1 MKPVIPDSAL
11 ADCAAIIGR
20 VGAGKSYTA
29 RGLVERV
36 LDRGERLCVID
47 PTGVWWGLRLGA
59 DGKKAGYPVVVFG
72 GDYADVKIGEHSG
85 PALAE
90 LIAGRNLPCVLD
102 VSEFTIGARTRF
114 LTQFL
119 ETLYIKNPKTPLT
132 LVVDEADMVAP
143 QRIQPDQTVMFSRL
157 EQIVRR
163 GRVRG
168 FRPWLITQ
176 RPAELHKSVL
186 SQAATLIALKLT
198 SPQDRKAAEEW
209 VMGHGDKEQGKEVL
223 ASLAGL
229 NRGEGWAWCPGS
241 DILERVQF
249 PKIKT
254 YDSMRTPQV
263 GSSHPSPTKLS
274 DVDLSAIQDG
284 LKAVEAEVAANDPRK
299 LKARIAELEKKI
311 AATVFAATDPA
322 AIQADVDRGYA
333 AGWAAG
339 VKAVSDKIAPFIG
352 AVRAGGDQ
360 ATFDLQALA
369 APQGKSSPPVVRV
382 APARTVPPRAPQLN
396 GAVHHA
402 PTDGALKPSLQRVVN
417 AIGWW
422 FKVGRYPVARDR
434 AAVVAGYSPRAS
446 TFGVYIA
453 ELAKMGLVAVGNGT
467 VGLTP
472 EGFKLAEIPDAAT
485 REDLFSVA
493 RGLLKP
499 QEAKVFEVVYNAY
512 PGEIAREKVA
522 ECVGLSPTAS
532 TVSVYIA
539 GVAAYGIIETASR
552 GHMKAAEWLF
562 P

>member
-47 PTGVWWGLRLGA
+47 PTGVWWGLRLGS

-263 GSSHPSPTKLS
+263 GSSHPAPAKLS

-299 LKARIAELEKKI
+299 LKARIAELERAAKVPAPIVDQRAIDAARIEGFNAGMLEGWAQAKSAALNSLSILGEPSQRQVPARAVVRPIAILERKPAPAEPQDAPPSVRKI
-311 AATVFAATDPA
+311 IDTIHGSYPVALTFAAA
-322 AIQADVDRGYA
+322 AAR
-333 AGWAAG
+333 AGISRRSSAYGAYE
-339 VKAVSDKIAPFIG
+339 K
-352 AVRAGGDQ
+352 AVRASPEIEADGGRLKSAPGYASPVHVNGGDPVETWAQRLPPSYGAMLRVIAQ
-360 ATFDLQALA
+360 AGPMDKDEVAARANVSPTSSGLIAGLKELCALA
-369 APQGKSSPPVVRV
+369 
-382 APARTVPPRAPQLN
+382 L
-396 GAVHHA
+396 
-402 PTDGALKPSLQRVVN
+402 VN
-417 AIGWW
+417 NQD
-422 FKVGRYPVARDR
+422 GRYQ
-434 AAVVAGYSPRAS
+434 
-446 TFGVYIA
+446 
-453 ELAKMGLVAVGNGT
+453 LADGLA
-467 VGLTP
+467 
-472 EGFKLAEIPDAAT
+472 
-485 REDLFSVA
+485 
-493 RGLLKP
+493 
-499 QEAKVFEVVYNAY
+499 
-512 PGEIAREKVA
+512 
-522 ECVGLSPTAS
+522 
-532 TVSVYIA
+532 
-539 GVAAYGIIETASR
+539 
-552 GHMKAAEWLF
+552 
-562 P
+562 